1 MTINFI
7 NKNQEALNT
16 PLIYKKIN
24 LNNKGLPPRFYHS
37 PTHNKKIDW
46 SELQEQLKTEF
57 KRDGVR
63 GEIHFVDYITFAELK
78 EKVKQ
83 YNMSFT
89 GVAGT
94 KRSFLKYFV
103 KDESVN
109 TEQLRLH
116 PAYYDY
122 CVKYILTK

>member
-1 MTINFI
+1 M
-7 NKNQEALNT
+7 
-16 PLIYKKIN
+16 YKKIN

-46 SELQEQLKTEF
+46 LELQEQLKAEL
-57 KRDGVR
+57 KRDGA
-63 GEIHFVDYITFAELK
+63 EYKLHFVDYVTFAELK

-83 YNMSFT
+83 HSMSFT

-103 KDESVN
+103 KDEDVDTVN
-109 TEQLRLH
+109 GINQLRLH

-122 CVKYILTK
+122 CVKCILTT